1 MDSLDLYASNS
12 CPVFMRV
19 VYWVPFRGRVNLS
32 LSISGNR
39 LYFIEL
45 FDSVGVGHRL
55 VLCDLLNSGV
65 KAYQTCPHRPAP
77 GPQRTPATRSCRPG
91 GPAAD
96 PAGSPTPCAGG
107 SPFWKG

>member
-55 VLCDLLNSGV
+55 VLSHLLNSGV
-65 KAYQTCPHRPAP
+65 KAYQTCPHRPPLLTLPRRASYSRY
-77 GPQRTPATRSCRPG
+77 PQMLALRNSVYRA
-91 GPAAD
+91 
-96 PAGSPTPCAGG
+96 
-107 SPFWKG
+107 